1 MANTIGWGQGSA
13 NNTNQWGRGST
24 NNSISWGSIYGL
36 SPSGDTNIIGGLQP
50 TFELKYDLITTDF
63 TFTRASFGT
72 RVNEF
77 GLIETVTDLGS
88 NLIQNGSFDEL
99 GSEQVTNGDFATDIS
114 GWTKGSGTTNPISW
128 DSGKMKVTNDV
139 ALLNSARQSITT
151 VIGKTYLVTADV
163 DSTNGVN
170 PRLATSNPTTAI
182 IGTGGTIETLSYTF
196 VATSTFSEINLY
208 NWQNTL
214 GAYNLWDNV
223 SVKQVDPNNEWTIE
237 ALWTI
242 QDGVASG
249 NGATGGTEELNQNI
263 SSSGILIGSTVRG
276 SFEIKN
282 YVSGSV
288 QVIGISN
295 TVSRSGNGIYEFQ
308 GDITSFNI
316 RFRGASFYGDIT
328 NVSVQEVLEDDV
340 PRIDYTGSTF
350 DVAVL
355 GNELID
361 YSAISSPSS
370 SWSLVNGKW
379 FFDDTTSGFL
389 LTEAFDV
396 VVGEQYEITVD
407 VSIASGNANFR
418 VTSGNGQTRVFNYT
432 DFPNGVT
439 KFITT
444 VVGVDGAVNRIYA
457 PINLVDNPF
466 TLNSISIKKVTAYTT
481 TDKGA
486 FLLEPIS
493 TNLIDYSED
502 FSDSSWNN
510 SNISEEL
517 SSVLSPNGTSYSYK
531 LTNDAVTGNHFLRD
545 TITVTS
551 GEAYT
556 LSLFI
561 KKGTRDIVSIAD
573 GFNINVLANF
583 DLTNGSVTNVA
594 ATSSSIEDFGNG
606 WYRCMAT
613 ITPSNTNLGLMIFSG
628 TVYAGKDE
636 SGDFYVW
643 GAHVEELP
651 YATSYIPT
659 SGTTVTRAQ
668 ESSVKNNVN
677 GLFDDN
683 VGSIYL
689 AYDGVLTSG
698 TTLNNMNPFRLYGQ
712 GSNRI
717 RLYYTL
723 DADFLGSSVDFE
735 NGGKIAWSCN
745 GTTILTYINGALVDT
760 HTITSNFT
768 TLTNF
773 ILSTPFMTHRINDIK
788 IYDKAL
794 TDDELINLTT
804 I

>member
-36 SPSGDTNIIGGLQP
+36 SPSGETNIIGGLQP

-88 NLIQNGSFDEL
+88 DLIQNGSFDEL
-99 GSEQVTNGDFATDIS
+99 GSERVINGDFENGENDWNF
-114 GWTKGSGTTNPISW
+114 GGDWTLVNGTAEILTSTQSYLRSDNDRIPLTVKTYKLQYEVVTTN
-128 DSGKMKVTNDV
+128 GN
-139 ALLNSARQSITT
+139 NF
-151 VIGKTYLVTADV
+151 
-163 DSTNGVN
+163 
-170 PRLATSNPTTAI
+170 RLAGGSSAFGTVTLDSATVGVKTVCLTSN
-182 IGTGGTIETLSYTF
+182 GTQAYLQF
-196 VATSTFSEINLY
+196 N
-208 NWQNTL
+208 QNAFR
-214 GAYNLWDNV
+214 GSIDNI
-223 SVKQVDPNNEWTIE
+223 SVKQVDPNDDWTLGTGWNIE
-237 ALWTI
+237 
-242 QDGVASG
+242 DGKAAS
-249 NGATGGTEELNQNI
+249 NGTASNLDQSGTFL
-263 SSSGILIGSTVRG
+263 SGETYKVTFDVL
-276 SFEIKN
+276 N
-282 YVSGSV
+282 YVSG
-288 QVIGISN
+288 
-295 TVSRSGNGIYEFQ
+295 
-308 GDITSFNI
+308 DI
-316 RFRGASFYGDIT
+316 RFRFTGASNENGTLRSANGTYTEYIT
-328 NVSVQEVLEDDV
+328 LTNTQGILRFPSSAFNGSIDNVSVEQVLEDDV

-457 PINLVDNPF
+457 PVNLVDNPF

-493 TNLIDYSED
+493 TNFIDYSED
-502 FSDSSWNN
+502 VSGASNWGANSVATTINITTSPDGTQNADLIQSTDATSCFIDDSTLTFTIGNTYTFS
-510 SNISEEL
+510 
-517 SSVLSPNGTSYSYK
+517 VF
-531 LTNDAVTGNHFLRD
+531 A
-545 TITVTS
+545 
-551 GEAYT
+551 
-556 LSLFI
+556 
-561 KKGTRDIVSIAD
+561 KKGNNDWIRTAHVSS
-573 GFNINVLANF
+573 GSTGCWF
-583 DLTNGSVTNVA
+583 DLENGVVGTVNSTS
-594 ATSSSIEDFGNG
+594 ATIEDYGNG
-606 WYRCMAT
+606 WYRCTNTFVAT
-613 ITPSNTNLGLMIFSG
+613 QATGGNQVFIGICDANGSTDAGASG
-628 TVYAGKDE
+628 QND
-636 SGDFYVW
+636 YVW
-643 GAHVEELP
+643 GMQVEELS

-717 RLYYTL
+717 RLYYTP